1 MDNNFNTAEAAWDS
15 ESRLSPFCTVWSPEQ
30 DDDAEW
36 QRNYDKAM
44 EMWGQPD
51 LATEYADSRA

>member
-1 MDNNFNTAEAAWDS
+1 MDNFDTPESAWDS
-15 ESRLSPFCTVWSPEQ
+15 ESRRSPFCTVWSPEQ

-44 EMWGQPD
+44 SIWGQED
-51 LATEYADSRA
+51 LADEYADARA